1 MTRSSSAKSNS
12 PSFGSICSHETLPRT
27 VLKLEAANLDQTVSM
42 YSEELRA
49 EFCSSP
55 PSMRKGR
62 PLTSNCVDA
71 PILWREGKLQIV
83 VVFIV
88 GKRVTLAGRKCDNT
102 TATTRVYAQ
111 ENFDNYASEKDL
123 AICQESSLL
132 FVCLR
137 SRRTFSNSY
146 HLTGV
151 VLT

>member
-12 PSFGSICSHETLPRT
+12 PSFGSTCSHETLPRT

-88 GKRVTLAGRKCDNT
+88 GKRVTLAGRN
-102 TATTRVYAQ
+102 AIIRQQLQGYTRRKTLITMRLRKIWRYVKNLHFYL
-111 ENFDNYASEKDL
+111 Y
-123 AICQESSLL
+123 
-132 FVCLR
+132 VC
-137 SRRTFSNSY
+137 
-146 HLTGV
+146 GV
-151 VLT
+151 EEDSPIVIT